1 MNLKAM
7 FFKRL
12 FAITVA
18 MLSVAVIAT
27 SLTSPDA
34 LTKVRSPFAAPAKE
48 NSISGRIGGDG
59 PVLVVKIDDSRA
71 AHPQIGL
78 EDADIIYIEQVEG
91 GSTRL
96 AAIFASTIPTRVG
109 PVRSAR
115 VSDIELLSQYGR
127 VGFAYSGAQRKLL
140 PEISAANLHDFGAQK
155 NSPTIF
161 TTDPTRTPPFA
172 MVLRADLLM
181 ELASSKGLT
190 LARSKNMGWDFDDSI
205 SSGADIDSVR
215 VSWPSNSYDAHW
227 SKTENR
233 WLLDSQ
239 SQPKIADSGVR
250 LGAST
255 FVIQLVSITDS
266 IYKDKVGG
274 VTPFSATIGSGSG
287 YVLRNGKSIKAN
299 WSRPTA
305 EDGTTW
311 KTPQGEEIFFEKGQI
326 WVALTDKEPVF
337 TAPISDATTES
348 SK

>member
-1 MNLKAM
+1 M
-7 FFKRL
+7 FFRRL
-12 FAITVA
+12 IAITVA
-18 MLSVAVIAT
+18 LLSVAVIAT
-27 SLTSPDA
+27 SLISPDV
-34 LTKVRSPFAAPAKE
+34 LTRVKSPFAEPVNE
-48 NSISGRIGGDG
+48 NSISGRIGEDG

-96 AAIFASTIPTRVG
+96 AAIFSSKVPTRVG

-115 VSDIELLSQYGR
+115 ISDLELLSQYGR

-181 ELASSKGLT
+181 ELAASKGLS
-190 LARSKNMGWDFDDSI
+190 LARSKNMGWNFDDSM
-205 SSGADIDSVR
+205 STGTDVDSVR

-239 SQPKIADSGVR
+239 SQPKYAASGER

-287 YVLRNGKSIKAN
+287 YVLRNGKSIKAV

-305 EDGTTW
+305 EDGTSW
-311 KTPQGEEIFFEKGQI
+311 KTPQGEDIFFEKGQI

-337 TAPISDATTES
+337 TAPISDAATGS